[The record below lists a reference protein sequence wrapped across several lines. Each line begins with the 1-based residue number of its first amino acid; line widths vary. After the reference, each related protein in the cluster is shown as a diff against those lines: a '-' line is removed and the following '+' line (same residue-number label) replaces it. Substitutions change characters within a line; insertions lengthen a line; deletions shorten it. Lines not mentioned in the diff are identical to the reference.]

1 MISSAIDRGGRR
13 SPRHMNWSSSP
24 LSGSDDD
31 DRAGDPQIVAM
42 LARRGERMRFR
53 EDLASRIATSTMP
66 LIARSPSLKFDSE
79 RERYMKWGVGLAAAA
94 TVAAAFVLSI
104 RQNDGVVPNWN
115 NESVATVD
123 SGGTVAE
130 PVLVSLLAGSETIS
144 ADGRLEFV
152 IDDAS
157 AMPILRTRDA
167 SYGDLDSEVRLILA
181 SASSQ

>member
-1 MISSAIDRGGRR
+1 
-13 SPRHMNWSSSP
+13 MNWSSSP

-31 DRAGDPQIVAM
+31 DRAGDPQNDDRAGDPQIEAM

-79 RERYMKWGVGLAAAA
+79 RKRYMKWGVGLAAAA